1 MVLLPTSKLTGETCL
16 TARDLESNQGNR
28 KMSKAILT
36 IEKTTE
42 VALSRKKKK
51 KQLSLEGVYQA
62 PGWALGIEPFAE
74 LELKPHEVG
83 AAFMH
88 SLTEEETESQVS

>member
-16 TARDLESNQGNR
+16 TARGLESNQGNR

-51 KQLSLEGVYQA
+51 KTA
-62 PGWALGIEPFAE
+62 I
-74 LELKPHEVG
+74 
-83 AAFMH
+83 
-88 SLTEEETESQVS
+88 T